1 MPGWIKMPLG
11 TEVYLGP
18 GNVMLD
24 GLQLPPKRGTS
35 PSFRPMSTIIVII
48 IKLIYCNYREP
59 QLVR

>member
-1 MPGWIKMPLG
+1 MPLG